1 MSTLCNW
8 LSTYRARPAIRSLLL
23 AKLAM
28 AVRMVV
34 PLALA
39 LLFAASDAQLTPAG
53 GKKPHIG
60 TQVRTA

>member
-1 MSTLCNW
+1 M
-8 LSTYRARPAIRSLLL
+8 ARIVVGSLLL
-23 AKLAM
+23 AKLGSM